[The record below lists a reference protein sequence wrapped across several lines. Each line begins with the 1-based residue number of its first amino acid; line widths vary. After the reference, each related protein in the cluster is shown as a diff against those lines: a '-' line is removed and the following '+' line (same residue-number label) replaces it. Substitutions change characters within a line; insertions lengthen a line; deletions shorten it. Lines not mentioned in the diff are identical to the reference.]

1 MQRESVPA
9 GNKAVVTKALGQTV
23 SPHNH
28 TFSPFPRRY
37 TQHSQIVLRNQ
48 GNEWDVIMRASRI
61 TSQQTLGTARTPKQ
75 FATSHAHGGVSQPEG
90 GTMRRHGGEEKR
102 ERVTASPRQ
111 QRLIRPCSVQP
122 HPQRPP
128 HHCCYYCSIPRPGG
142 AGAATV
148 IRRDKL
154 SSRQCQ

>member
-28 TFSPFPRRY
+28 TFSSFPRRY
-37 TQHSQIVLRNQ
+37 TQHSQDALRHQ
-48 GNEWDVIMRASRI
+48 GNEWGVIMRASRI

-90 GTMRRHGGEEKR
+90 GTMRRYGGEE
-102 ERVTASPRQ
+102 EGESHSIPTPTASHSP
-111 QRLIRPCSVQP
+111 LFCATTP
-122 HPQRPP
+122 
-128 HHCCYYCSIPRPGG
+128 
-142 AGAATV
+142 AAASTP
-148 IRRDKL
+148 L
-154 SSRQCQ
+154 LLLLFHSSSRGRRGGDGDTTR